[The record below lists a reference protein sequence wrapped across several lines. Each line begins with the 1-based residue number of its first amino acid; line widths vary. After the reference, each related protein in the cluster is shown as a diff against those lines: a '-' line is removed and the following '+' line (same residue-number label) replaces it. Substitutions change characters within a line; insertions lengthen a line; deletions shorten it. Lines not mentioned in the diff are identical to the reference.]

1 MSLHGLE
8 SELPCR
14 VLVVVGSPCRLA
26 EVHAVLGLVMP
37 DGLVE
42 VADTVVEAL
51 LRLTRKPAQ
60 LLLLDLAVDDAFAPV
75 VVRHLARV
83 APVTEV
89 LVFDDRARTVPG
101 HQRVHAWEELD
112 SVLTRWHAVVQ
123 RSARG
128 LHGPEEERSPS

>member
-14 VLVVVGSPCRLA
+14 VLVVVGSPRRLA

-42 VADTVVEAL
+42 VADTVVEA
-51 LRLTRKPAQ
+51 
-60 LLLLDLAVDDAFAPV
+60 LLLDLAVDDAFAPV

>member
-83 APVTEV
+83 ARQTPQPCTLPLRRGPFQKNAALPALTALLRQRPAAPARPHPVQ
-89 LVFDDRARTVPG
+89 DRRPAG
-101 HQRVHAWEELD
+101 
-112 SVLTRWHAVVQ
+112 
-123 RSARG
+123 
-128 LHGPEEERSPS
+128 